1 MKKISLFISF
11 ISGTV
16 ALQAQ
21 TLDQGVQQIYYKRYH
36 SAENTLNQ
44 LVKQDPN
51 NSAAWYYLE
60 KNYLLENKLDKANQS
75 IQSAPE
81 NIKTDPWYKVAYGSI
96 LLEQGKKDEAANYF
110 NDALK
115 QTKEKDADILAAVA
129 DAHVNSES
137 GDVSY
142 AIDLLNKAIK
152 RDKKNASFYVL
163 KGDAY
168 IKQANGSEAFKAYEE
183 ATKVNDKYAEA
194 YHKLGKLFV
203 SQKNPELYV
212 GYFQKAIAA
221 DPNYARSMYRLYVHE
236 FNRHP
241 AKAMEYYNNYLAKS
255 DHSIENEYDLADL
268 YFINKEFDKAIQKAD
283 AIVKNE
289 GEKVKPRL
297 YKLISY
303 SYAEQK
309 DSTKAYDYIQKY
321 FEKEVDSNMVA
332 KDYLLRG
339 DLYAALNE
347 NDSLAFVYY
356 DKAVSLEKNTAELEN
371 YYKRFAE
378 LAAKNQNFSQQAKWL
393 GKYYTST
400 DKGTNIDLFNWGLAH
415 YRAEEFTA
423 ADSVFGMYVAKYQD
437 QSFGYY
443 WQAKAKALQDQDMS
457 QGLAIPAYLKLVEV
471 LEKNPTDPNYKKWLV
486 ESFAYLAAYET
497 NTEKDYAEAVSYFEK
512 VLKVDPENEDAKK
525 YIDLLAKNLE
535 KGSK

>member
-11 ISGTV
+11 LSGAF
-16 ALQAQ
+16 ALHAQ
-21 TLDQGVQQIYYKRYH
+21 TLDQGVQQIYYQRYH
-36 SAENTLNQ
+36 SAEKTLNQ

-51 NSAAWYYLE
+51 NSTAWYYLE
-60 KNYLLENKLDKANQS
+60 KNYLLENKLDKAKES

-81 NIKTDPWYKVAYGSI
+81 NIKTDPWYKVAYGNI
-96 LLEQGKKDEAANYF
+96 LLKEGKKDEAANYF
-110 NDALK
+110 NEALK
-115 QTKEKDADILAAVA
+115 QTKQKDADILAAVA
-129 DAHVNSES
+129 YAHVNSES
-137 GDVSY
+137 GDVNY

-152 RDKKNASFYVL
+152 RDKKNASLYVL

-168 IKQANGSEAFKAYEE
+168 IKLANGSEAFKAYED
-183 ATKVNDKYAEA
+183 ATEVNDKYAEA

-203 SQKNPELYV
+203 SQKNPEMYV

-268 YFINKEFDKAIQKAD
+268 YFINKQYDKAIQKAD
-283 AIVKNE
+283 AIVKTE
-289 GEKVKPRL
+289 GEKVQPRL

-309 DSTKAYDYIQKY
+309 DSARAYDYIQKY

-332 KDYLLRG
+332 KDYLLMG

-356 DKAVSLEKNTAELEN
+356 DKAVSLEKNAAELEN
-371 YYKRFAE
+371 YYKHFAE
-378 LAAKNQNFSQQAKWL
+378 LAASNKNFSQQAKWL

-423 ADSVFGMYVAKYQD
+423 ADSVFGMYVAKYPD

-457 QGLAIPAYLKLVEV
+457 QGLAIPGYLKLVEV
-471 LEKNPTDPNYKKWLV
+471 LEKNPTDPNYKKWMV

-497 NTEKDYAEAVSYFEK
+497 NTEKDYAEAVDYFEK

>member
-1 MKKISLFISF
+1 
-11 ISGTV
+11 
-16 ALQAQ
+16 
-21 TLDQGVQQIYYKRYH
+21 
-36 SAENTLNQ
+36 
-44 LVKQDPN
+44 
-51 NSAAWYYLE
+51 
-60 KNYLLENKLDKANQS
+60 
-75 IQSAPE
+75 
-81 NIKTDPWYKVAYGSI
+81 
-96 LLEQGKKDEAANYF
+96 
-110 NDALK
+110 
-115 QTKEKDADILAAVA
+115 
-129 DAHVNSES
+129 
-137 GDVSY
+137 
-142 AIDLLNKAIK
+142 
-152 RDKKNASFYVL
+152 
-163 KGDAY
+163 
-168 IKQANGSEAFKAYEE
+168 
-183 ATKVNDKYAEA
+183 
-194 YHKLGKLFV
+194 
-203 SQKNPELYV
+203 
-212 GYFQKAIAA
+212 
-221 DPNYARSMYRLYVHE
+221 
-236 FNRHP
+236 
-241 AKAMEYYNNYLAKS
+241 MEYYNNYLAKS

-268 YFINKEFDKAIQKAD
+268 YFINKQFDKAIQKAD
-283 AIVKNE
+283 AIVKTE
-289 GEKVKPRL
+289 GDKVQPRL

-309 DSTKAYDYIQKY
+309 DSARAYDYIQKY

-356 DKAVSLEKNTAELEN
+356 DKAVSLEKNATELEN

-423 ADSVFGMYVAKYQD
+423 ADSVFGMYVAKYPD

-457 QGLAIPAYLKLVEV
+457 QGLAIPGYLKLVEV
-471 LEKNPTDPNYKKWLV
+471 LEKNPTDPNYKKWMV

-497 NTEKDYAEAVSYFEK
+497 NTEKDYAEAVNYFEK